1 MKKIFWFSLNPT
13 QKLKR
18 YKKCIWILI
27 LAIIILFIKFDF
39 MVALGISIL
48 LIFFS
53 YMEYKHLK
61 SKALNL
67 DEK

>member
-1 MKKIFWFSLNPT
+1 MKKLFWFSLNPS

-18 YKKCIWILI
+18 YKKSIWILI
-27 LAIIILFIKFDF
+27 LAIIILFIKLDF
-39 MVALGISIL
+39 MIALGISAL

-53 YMEYKHLK
+53 YIEYKHLK
-61 SKALNL
+61 SKTLNL